1 MFLEIISD
9 IFGRLHYMERRGSG
23 IQRIMNSYTDFVE
36 QPEFYS
42 DDTQFLVTMP
52 NRGVATLV
60 EKSPLLDQESS
71 LQGGKSSLQ
80 KESSISSIEVVL
92 IDLFSKDTSSKIGE
106 LYKTHGFK
114 YSFNRENLAK
124 ILNSSSSYA
133 SRIISKCKQNGIMR
147 MEKRGVYYFQKPV
160 EDDQEE

>member
-92 IDLFSKDTSSKIGE
+92 IDLFQ
-106 LYKTHGFK
+106 
-114 YSFNRENLAK
+114 K
-124 ILNSSSSYA
+124 ILLLKLA
-133 SRIISKCKQNGIMR
+133 SCTRR
-147 MEKRGVYYFQKPV
+147 MVLSTPLIEKIWQRY
-160 EDDQEE
+160 